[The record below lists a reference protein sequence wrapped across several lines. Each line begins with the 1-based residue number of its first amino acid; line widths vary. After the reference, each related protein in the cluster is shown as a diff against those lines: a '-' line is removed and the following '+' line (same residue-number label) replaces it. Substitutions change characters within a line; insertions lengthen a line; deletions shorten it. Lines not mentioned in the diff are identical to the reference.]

1 MQRKFLTNLGLLLSL
16 NLLIKPIFIFG
27 IDRNIQNIVGVGDYG
42 FYLVIFN
49 FSFLFNILL
58 DLGITNFNN
67 RNIAQN
73 HHLLN
78 KHFSGIVLL
87 KLVLTFFYV
96 LITFSVAL
104 ILKYNI
110 EQLKLLGFLCFNQ
123 FLLSFIL
130 YLRSN
135 ISGLLSFKTDSILSV
150 LDRFLM
156 ILFCGVLLYGH
167 VTEIKFRIEWFV
179 YAQTAA
185 YFITAFIAFIIVMKK
200 ARLKKLNWNWP
211 FFLMIIKQSLPFSL
225 LVLLMT
231 LYNRLD
237 PVMLESLL
245 EDPVG
250 NNQVGIYAY
259 GFRLLDA
266 ANMIAYL
273 FAVLLIPIFSR
284 MIKQQQSVEHILKLA
299 FTLLITMAIIVSVGS
314 FYYSYELMDLLY
326 DSHIQESAA
335 VFRLLMGGFVAV
347 SATYI
352 FGTLLTANGNLKELS
367 ILAFFSLLINF
378 GINLLL
384 IPRLL
389 ALGSAYASLITQF
402 FTAIAQIILVQRIF
416 KFRINYKYIFNLLLF
431 ITGVVLFNIISRQ
444 MHLDTIGLIS
454 KPHSWLLNFIIMI
467 FLSFG
472 LATALRLLSLGS
484 IQRILKEER

>member
-1 MQRKFLTNLGLLLSL
+1 MQKKFLTNLGLLLFL
-16 NLLIKPIFIFG
+16 NLLIKPVFIFG

-73 HHLLN
+73 QQLLN

-87 KLVLTFFYV
+87 KLILSLLYV
-96 LITFSVAL
+96 IITLSIAF
-104 ILKYNI
+104 ILNYNA
-110 EQLKLLGFLCFNQ
+110 EQFKLLGFLCFNQ

-135 ISGLLSFKTDSILSV
+135 ISGLLWFKTDSFLSV

-156 ILFCGVLLYGH
+156 IVFCGILIWGN
-167 VTEIKFRIEWFV
+167 VTELSFRIEWFV

-185 YFITAFIAFIIVMKK
+185 YLITAFVAFLIVMKK
-200 ARLKKLNWNWP
+200 AQLIKLSWNWP

-245 EDPVG
+245 DEPVG
-250 NNQVGIYAY
+250 YNQAGIYAS

-284 MIKQQQSVEHILKLA
+284 MLKENQSVENMVRLSV
-299 FTLLITMAIIVSVGS
+299 TLLIPVAIIVSTSS
-314 FYYSYELMDLLY
+314 FFYSYELMELLY
-326 DSHIQESAA
+326 DSHIKESAA
-335 VFRLLMGGFVAV
+335 VFRVLMGGFVAV
-347 SATYI
+347 SGTYI
-352 FGTLLTANGNLKELS
+352 FGTLLTANGNLKELN
-367 ILAFFSLLINF
+367 IIAFCSLVINF
-378 GINLLL
+378 GINLFL

-402 FTAIAQIILVQRIF
+402 FTVFVQVIIVQRIF
-416 KFRINYKYIFNLLLF
+416 KFRVNIKFLITLLVFAVGVILLNF
-431 ITGVVLFNIISRQ
+431 ISYHIKLENAGVFSTHNA
-444 MHLDTIGLIS
+444 
-454 KPHSWLLNFIIMI
+454 WLLNFIIMI
-467 FLSFG
+467 FLSLV
-472 LATALRLLSLGS
+472 LASALRLLSIRS
-484 IQRILKEER
+484 MQRIFRGEQ

>member
-87 KLVLTFFYV
+87 KFVLTLFYV
-96 LITFSVAL
+96 LVTFSIAL
-104 ILKYNI
+104 ILKYNV

-135 ISGLLSFKTDSILSV
+135 ISGLLSFKTDSFLSV
-150 LDRFLM
+150 LDRILM
-156 ILFCGVLLYGH
+156 ILFCGILLYGH

-185 YFITAFIAFIIVMKK
+185 YLITAIIAFLIVMKK

-211 FFLMIIKQSLPFSL
+211 FFLMIIKQSMPFSI

-245 EDPVG
+245 EESVG
-250 NNQVGIYAY
+250 NNQAGIYAS

-273 FAVLLIPIFSR
+273 FAVLLVPIFSKL
-284 MIKQQQSVEHILKLA
+284 IKQKESVEPVLKLA
-299 FTLLITMAIIVSVGS
+299 FTLLITVAVIVSVGS
-314 FYYSYELMDLLY
+314 YFYSYELMDLLY

-335 VFRLLMGGFVAV
+335 VFRILMGGFVAV

-378 GINLLL
+378 VINLIL

-402 FTAIAQIILVQRIF
+402 FTAIVQIILVKWIY
-416 KFRINYKYIFNLLLF
+416 KFRINYRYILTLLFF
-431 ITGVVLFNIISRQ
+431 ITGVVLFNVISRQ
-444 MHLDTIGLIS
+444 IHFDFTGLIS
-454 KPHSWLLNFIIMI
+454 KTHTWFVNFVMVIL
-467 FLSFG
+467 FSFV
-472 LATALRLLSLGS
+472 LAAALRLLSFRA
-484 IQRILKEER
+484 IQKILREER

>member
-16 NLLIKPIFIFG
+16 NLLIKPVFIFG

-67 RNIAQN
+67 RNIAQHN
-73 HHLLN
+73 HLLN

-87 KLVLTFFYV
+87 KLLLTVLYV
-96 LITFSVAL
+96 VITFSIAF
-104 ILKYNI
+104 ILKYNA

-135 ISGLLSFKTDSILSV
+135 ISGLLWFKTDSVLSV

-156 ILFCGVLLYGH
+156 ILFCGILLYGN
-167 VTEIKFRIEWFV
+167 VTDHPFQIEWFV
-179 YAQTAA
+179 YAQTSA
-185 YFITAFIAFIIVMKK
+185 YVITAFIAFIIVMKK
-200 ARLKKLNWNWP
+200 AEFTRLSWNWP

-245 EDPVG
+245 DEPLG
-250 NNQVGIYAY
+250 NNQAGIYAS

-273 FAVLLIPIFSR
+273 FAVLLVPIFSR
-284 MIKQQQSVEHILKLA
+284 MLKQQQPVEKMVRLS
-299 FTLLITMAIIVSVGS
+299 FTLLIPVAIIVSVGS
-314 FYYSYELMDLLY
+314 FFYSYELMELLY
-326 DSHIQESAA
+326 DSHIQESSD
-335 VFRLLMGGFVAV
+335 VFRILMGGFVAV
-347 SATYI
+347 SSTYI

-367 ILAFFSLLINF
+367 IIALFSLVINF
-378 GINLLL
+378 GINLIL

-389 ALGSAYASLITQF
+389 ALGSAYSSLITQF
-402 FTAIAQIILVQRIF
+402 FSAVLQIILVQRIF
-416 KFRINYKYIFNLLLF
+416 RFKVNMKFIITLAVFIAGVILINF
-431 ITGVVLFNIISRQ
+431 ISYQ
-444 MHLDTIGLIS
+444 MQFDKIGLLS
-454 KPHSWLLNFIIMI
+454 TSRAWLLNFIIMI
-467 FLSFG
+467 ILSLG
-472 LATALRLLSLGS
+472 LAAGLRLLSFRS
-484 IQRILKEER
+484 MQKIFREEQ